1 MCNKLALDQ
10 GVNII
15 MSKPQLDCLF

>member
-1 MCNKLALDQ
+1 LALDQ